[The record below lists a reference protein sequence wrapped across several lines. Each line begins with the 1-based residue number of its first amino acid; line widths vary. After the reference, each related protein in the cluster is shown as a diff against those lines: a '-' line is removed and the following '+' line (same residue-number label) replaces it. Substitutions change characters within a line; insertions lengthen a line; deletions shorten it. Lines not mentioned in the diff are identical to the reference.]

1 MFQDWIRQANSQQQ
15 DLLKPLAQINSVLL
29 DNMAKLS
36 QYQLETVGTY
46 TQSQIE
52 YAKKLNDANAKGDSA
67 LAGQVQMSQMADL
80 NKRFMQDCK
89 TLLELSEAFRKDF
102 NQVFADIAKEKE
114 EVKA

>member
-15 DLLKPLAQINSVLL
+15 DLLKPLSQINTVLL

-36 QYQLETVGTY
+36 KYQLDTMGSY
-46 TQSQIE
+46 TQSQIDF
-52 YAKKLNDANAKGDSA
+52 AKKLNDANAKGDTA
-67 LAGQVQMSQMADL
+67 MVGQVQMSQMAEL

-89 TLLELSEAFRKDF
+89 TLLELSESFRKDF
-102 NQVFADIAKEKE
+102 NQVFADMAKE